1 MELRDLVLDSP
12 ERARFFCT
20 VRAAISLARDGDAPR
35 LRALRL
41 IFSYCRARFV
51 PFWMPRGG
59 ILNPSFEVSP
69 ATATRAPRET
79 APQGGARAALR
90 EFGHLGGSGSYLWWA
105 ALNNRGVM
113 TTGAW
118 SAEEP

>member
-20 VRAAISLARDGDAPR
+20 VRAAISLAREDDAPR
-35 LRALRL
+35 
-41 IFSYCRARFV
+41 
-51 PFWMPRGG
+51 
-59 ILNPSFEVSP
+59 
-69 ATATRAPRET
+69 
-79 APQGGARAALR
+79 GASLDLLVLPGTAALR